1 MLGLV
6 VGESV
11 GAGVGPLLAMK
22 SKAEVGASVGPLV
35 DDSVGSEVIGTEL
48 DL

>member
-1 MLGLV
+1 MKALEPALV
-6 VGESV
+6 
-11 GAGVGPLLAMK
+11 LWLAMK

-48 DL
+48 EL